1 LKHFRLFTV
10 VFNSIINLEIQ
21 ITLLSFLQLEMS
33 ASAENEPE
41 QLLLTPAKR
50 CPPETADRQKT
61 STEKFNDKESSSKIT
76 TRAKERQQ
84 IKREK
89 N

>member
-1 LKHFRLFTV
+1 
-10 VFNSIINLEIQ
+10 LE
-21 ITLLSFLQLEMS
+21 LSV
-33 ASAENEPE
+33 SAENEPE

-50 CPPETADRQKT
+50 CPPEPADAHKHSHQKNL
-61 STEKFNDKESSSKIT
+61 EQESSSKIT
-76 TRAKERQQ
+76 TRAKERQ